1 MPKRTDAQMV
11 KAIRDA
17 RGLVA
22 VAARKL
28 QIDRQTIYNRM
39 QKSDAVKDAVAEAR
53 EFVLDVAEAKLM
65 QAVENGEPYAICFTL
80 KCLGKDRGYVE
91 TQRHELTGKD
101 GGPIETREMT
111 DDELD
116 KRAEQLRNRLIATGP
131 GVNGNGKH

>member
-11 KAIRDA
+11 RAIRDA

-65 QAVENGEPYAICFTL
+65 QAVEAGEPYAICFTL
-80 KCLGKDRGYVE
+80 KCLGKARGYVE

-101 GGPIETREMT
+101 GGPIETREMS
-111 DDELD
+111 DEELIE
-116 KRAEQLRNRLIATGP
+116 RAKLSTNRVAALSP
-131 GVNGNGKH
+131 NGQRNGKH

>member
-1 MPKRTDAQMV
+1 MPSRTDAQMI

-91 TQRHELTGKD
+91 TQRHELTGRD
-101 GGPIETREMT
+101 GGPMEVTV
-111 DDELD
+111 
-116 KRAEQLRNRLIATGP
+116 KRQVVPASKNRVASH
-131 GVNGNGKH
+131 NSASGNGRP

>member
-1 MPKRTDAQMV
+1 MV
-11 KAIRDA
+11 RAIRDA

-53 EFVLDVAEAKLM
+53 EFTTDVAEAKLF
-65 QAVENGEPYAICFTL
+65 QAIEGGEAWAVCFYL
-80 KCLGKDRGYVE
+80 KCQAKGRGYVE

-101 GGPIETREMT
+101 GGPIETRTVRFPEVAQNVN
-111 DDELD
+111 EW
-116 KRAEQLRNRLIATGP
+116 AERHRGASKP
-131 GVNGNGKH
+131 AKNGASANGK